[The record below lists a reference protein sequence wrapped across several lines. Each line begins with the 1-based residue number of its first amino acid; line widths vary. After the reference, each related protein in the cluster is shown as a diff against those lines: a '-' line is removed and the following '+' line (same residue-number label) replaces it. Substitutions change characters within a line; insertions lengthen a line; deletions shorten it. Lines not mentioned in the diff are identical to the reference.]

1 MLMLIGCAPI
11 HGPEDL
17 GAKQDNFKIR
27 NGNFSLMNSLPRE
40 KGSLRQEN
48 PLILGA
54 CSHIESKL
62 NLSGPGISLSLFLP
76 VDSGYFSACLR
87 YSVLH
92 L

>member
-1 MLMLIGCAPI
+1 MVIGCAPI

-27 NGNFSLMNSLPRE
+27 NWNFSLINSLPRE

-48 PLILGA
+48 PLTLGA

-62 NLSGPGISLSLFLP
+62 NLPEPDIGLSLFLP
-76 VDSGYFSACLR
+76 VDSGYFPAC
-87 YSVLH
+87 
-92 L
+92 